1 MHLSAQGQS
10 LDECF
15 ISSRV
20 LTSSIRAGDSISS
33 RQARVFLIL
42 RMFFGIQ
49 SCFGCYGMKSPIEKK
64 NHLRALCP
72 HSGMCWQRKNY
83 TVPVV
88 GFCIF
93 TVFFMQRDGTKI
105 NGCRWLTQDFR
116 KQTECTQ
123 CVAHLTLQMV
133 PGQQVLLKP
142 FKRIACKTGSE
153 IKAAKV
159 ISVSQFKK
167 HQQPQ
172 LISKDL

>member
-20 LTSSIRAGDSISS
+20 FTSSIRAGDSISS

-64 NHLRALCP
+64 KHLRALCP

-123 CVAHLTLQMV
+123 CITHLHCRWSL
-133 PGQQVLLKP
+133 
-142 FKRIACKTGSE
+142 
-153 IKAAKV
+153 
-159 ISVSQFKK
+159 VSR
-167 HQQPQ
+167 
-172 LISKDL
+172 SC